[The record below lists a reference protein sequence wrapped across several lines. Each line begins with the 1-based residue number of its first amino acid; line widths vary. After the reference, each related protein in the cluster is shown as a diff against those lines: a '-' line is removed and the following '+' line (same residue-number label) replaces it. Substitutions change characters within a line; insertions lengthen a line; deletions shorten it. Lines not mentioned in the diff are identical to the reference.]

1 MQKAQWL
8 SAPLAIAIILTVF
21 DRRLVAEE
29 LKAFEVPGDR
39 AFTESITAG
48 PDGTLY
54 LSSLVS
60 GGIARVKPGASK
72 AEAWIA
78 PGAFE
83 SRSTFGVFADAKS
96 NTLWVCS
103 NDVSSLGVAGPGS
116 ATGSHLKGFDLAT
129 GDGKISAQFPGK
141 TNLCNDM
148 TVASDGTVYVTNSL
162 TPQIL
167 QLKPGRTAL
176 EVWVENQQFQP
187 LRGAGLD
194 GIAIGG
200 DGNIY
205 VNTFNGGQ
213 LFRVEVKGS
222 MPGAVTKLETSRPLK
237 LPDGLRQLS
246 GNSFLMAEGSGSLD
260 RVTVNGDKVA
270 VETLKDGL
278 REPTA
283 VAKVGSTASV
293 AESQLS
299 HLFDAKDKGPPQL
312 PFEIVPVAIGN

>member
-1 MQKAQWL
+1 MQKARWL
-8 SAPLAIAIILTVF
+8 SALLTMAVSLTIF
-21 DRRLVAEE
+21 DRWLAAEE
-29 LKAFEVPGDR
+29 LKPIEVPGDR

-54 LSSLVS
+54 LSSLAS

-78 PGAFE
+78 PGAFG
-83 SRSTFGVFADAKS
+83 SRSTFGVFADATS

-103 NDVSSLGVAGPGS
+103 NDVSGLGVAGPGS
-116 ATGSHLKGFDLAT
+116 AAGSHLMGFDLAT
-129 GDGKISAQFPGK
+129 GDGKINAPFPGK

-176 EVWVENQQFQP
+176 EVWVENQQCQP

-213 LFRVEVKGS
+213 LFRVEVKGG
-222 MPGAVTKLETSRPLK
+222 MPGAVTKLETSRLLK
-237 LPDGLRQLS
+237 LPDGLRQIS
-246 GNSFLMAEGSGSLD
+246 GESFLMAEGSGSLD
-260 RVTVNGDKVA
+260 RVTVDGDKVT
-270 VETLKDGL
+270 VETLKDEL

-283 VAKVGSTASV
+283 VAKVGGTAWV
-293 AESQLS
+293 AEGQLS
-299 HLFDAKDKGPPQL
+299 HLFGVRDNGPPHL
-312 PFEIVPVAIGN
+312 PFELVPVAIGN

>member
-1 MQKAQWL
+1 MQKARRFSVL
-8 SAPLAIAIILTVF
+8 LAMAVIFIAF
-21 DRRLVAEE
+21 DRRLAAEE
-29 LKAFEVPGDR
+29 LKPIEVPGDR

-54 LSSLVS
+54 LSSLAS
-60 GGIARVKPGASK
+60 GGIGRVKPGAST

-78 PGAFE
+78 PGAFG

-116 ATGSHLKGFDLAT
+116 AAESHLLGFDLAT
-129 GDGKISAQFPGK
+129 GDGKINAPFPGK
-141 TNLCNDM
+141 TNLCNDL

-162 TPQIL
+162 SPQIL

-176 EVWVENQQFQP
+176 EVWLEDQQFQP
-187 LRGAGLD
+187 PSGAGLD
-194 GIAIGG
+194 GIDIGG

-205 VNTFNGGQ
+205 VNTFNGGKF
-213 LFRVEVKGS
+213 FRVEVKGG

-246 GNSFLMAEGSGSLD
+246 GDSFLMAEGSGSLD
-260 RVTVNGDKVA
+260 RVTVDGNKVI
-270 VETLKDGL
+270 VETLKGGL
-278 REPTA
+278 KEPTS
-283 VAKVGSTASV
+283 VAKVGGRAWV
-293 AESQLS
+293 AEGQLS
-299 HLFDAKDKGPPQL
+299 HLFGAKDNGPPQL
-312 PFEIVPVAIGN
+312 PFEIVPVAIRN